1 MVSPYRLTRLSA
13 PAVQPVT
20 LAEAKAFVRED
31 GTDQDTLIGML
42 ITSAAAA
49 LDGADGELGRC
60 LIAQSWRQE
69 LDRFPAGAGEI
80 ELRLPPTISVDAI
93 SYRDTAGA
101 WQTFDGANWQA
112 TGLGS
117 LGFATVRPATG
128 TTWPATSAEPG
139 SVRVTFTAGFGDE
152 ATDVPADLRGLILAR
167 VATAFGVRESVWTGS
182 ASPRPVSEFL
192 AVAERYRVAEW

>member
-1 MVSPYRLTRLSA
+1 MVTYRLTRLAA

-20 LAEAKAFVRED
+20 LAEAKAFLRED
-31 GTDQDTLIGML
+31 GTDQDSLIGML
-42 ITSAAAA
+42 VTSAAAA

-93 SYRDTAGA
+93 SYRDTAGD
-101 WQTFDGANWQA
+101 WQTVDEWQA
-112 TGLGS
+112 IGLGS
-117 LGFATVRPATG
+117 LSFATVRPAAG
-128 TTWPATSAEPG
+128 ETWPATSAEPG

-152 ATDVPADLRGLILAR
+152 AADVPADLRGLILAR
-167 VATAFGVRESVWTGS
+167 VATAFGIRESVWTGS

-192 AVAERYRVAEW
+192 AVAERYRIAEW